1 MASISSI
8 ESKMTL
14 HHDLSL
20 LVPLEAMAVA
30 VAFVLV
36 AVVGVFGGVKGKDI
50 DREIQRDRLR
60 PYWPVNLVFTLSL
73 TRSKAFFS

>member
-1 MASISSI
+1 MAPISSI

-30 VAFVLV
+30 IV
-36 AVVGVFGGVKGKDI
+36 AVVGIFGGVKGKDI
-50 DREIQRDRLR
+50 DREIKRER
-60 PYWPVNLVFTLSL
+60 
-73 TRSKAFFS
+73 

>member
-1 MASISSI
+1 
-8 ESKMTL
+8 MTL

-20 LVPLEAMAVA
+20 LVPLEAMAD
-30 VAFVLV
+30 AFVFV
-36 AVVGVFGGVKGKDI
+36 AVVGVFGGVKCKDI